1 MFYSINGNLIEKFE
15 LHSNE
20 FKSTISDVVN
30 EECANLRN
38 ELSIL
43 FQNYN
48 DAVSAKIQAELNV
61 ENIKKQLLEAQ
72 NEADSTISNINKAVE
87 EYNNVL
93 IKLHN
98 FKCTQN

>member
-30 EECANLRN
+30 EECTNLRN

-43 FQNYN
+43 FEKYN
-48 DAVSAKIQAELNV
+48 DAVSSKIQAELNV

-93 IKLHN
+93 IKLRN
-98 FKCTQN
+98 FKCPQN